1 MNRSVRGGIFT
12 AILAAALYALNSPLS
27 KLLLEYVP
35 PTLMAGFLYIGAGL
49 GMGIVAL
56 VRRVRRT
63 ADAEER
69 LTRTAFP
76 SNKMGNAAFFAEN

>member
-49 GMGIVAL
+49 GLGIVAL
-56 VRRVRRT
+56 IRRVRRT
-63 ADAEER
+63 ADAEDR
-69 LTRTAFP
+69 LTRAAFP